1 MVGGGLIITIIYFKT
16 YKNTIMKKAKNI
28 LLGLLLA
35 IGGVM
40 VTGCEDAV
48 ELATPNVASPVLVLL
63 EGYSFSSS
71 ATVEV
76 VGTFLELDKSGILDK
91 NIGIDSLP
99 LPNLEIKVFV
109 DHVQEVS
116 SLVTDPM
123 GKAALSLSWADLGIS
138 PATSGNQVKLEF
150 AGMHKG
156 IPFRKYHTIR
166 VQ

>member
-1 MVGGGLIITIIYFKT
+1 MRK
-16 YKNTIMKKAKNI
+16 YKNIFF
-28 LLGLLLA
+28 GLLLVV
-35 IGGVM
+35 G
-40 VTGCEDAV
+40 TGCEDAV

-63 EGYSFSSS
+63 EGSSFSSG
-71 ATVEV
+71 ARVEV

-91 NIGIDSLP
+91 NIGIDSIP
-99 LPNLEIKVFV
+99 LSNLEIIVFV

-116 SLVTDPM
+116 SLVTDPT
-123 GKAALSLSWADLGIS
+123 GKAALSLTWADLGIS
-138 PATSGNQVKLEF
+138 PAISGNQVKLEF